1 MIKTIAL
8 CASLMVMFL
17 APFTV
22 RGEEPSSVPPA
33 DLVQMRKLLEEQMK
47 QLEAQK
53 QELQSL
59 RRRLDAL
66 QPRSAETARPPSV
79 PVEAAR
85 PVAPV
90 EEKIT
95 VSPAEK
101 GPLPAQPVGQA
112 PERPRPPDI
121 ALASEQRGVLTPR
134 GRLILEPSL
143 QYTNSSVN
151 RVALEGYT
159 IIPALTIGKIEIQKV
174 NRDTYTGA
182 IAARYGI
189 THRFEV
195 EAKIPYVH
203 RSDTTQA
210 RPLEKPTEED
220 IVKSVRGE
228 GIGDAEFA
236 LRYQMNQG
244 QGGWP
249 YLIGNMRVKS
259 HTGKSPFDVATDN
272 NGLQTE
278 LPTGSGFWG
287 VQPSLTMVLPSDPA
301 VLFGNVSY
309 LWNIKRD
316 LGGNFKRIDPGDA
329 IGINF
334 GMGLALNEKAS
345 YSIAYDLS
353 VIGKS
358 KQNGETIPRS
368 QTIKLGSLLLGYA
381 YRLTPDSSIN
391 VSIGVGITADAP
403 DMQLTLRMP
412 TGFFAKPKG

>member
-1 MIKTIAL
+1 
-8 CASLMVMFL
+8 
-17 APFTV
+17 
-22 RGEEPSSVPPA
+22 
-33 DLVQMRKLLEEQMK
+33 MRKLLEEQSK
-47 QLEAQK
+47 QLETQK
-53 QELQSL
+53 QELESL

-66 QPRSAETARPPSV
+66 RPQPAETAR
-79 PVEAAR
+79 
-85 PVAPV
+85 
-90 EEKIT
+90 
-95 VSPAEK
+95 SPATPAEPVRQTAPAQEK
-101 GPLPAQPVGQA
+101 RVPPLAEKDTPPGQPVGQA

-121 ALASEQRGVLTPR
+121 AFASEQRGVLTPR
-134 GRLILEPSL
+134 GRLVLEPSL

-159 IIPALTIGKIEIQKV
+159 IIPALTIGKIEIQKM
-174 NRDTYTGA
+174 NRDTYMGA

-195 EAKIPYVH
+195 EAKVPYVY

-220 IVKSVRGE
+220 IIKSVDGE
-228 GIGDAEFA
+228 GIGDAELA

-249 YLIGNMRVKS
+249 YFISNLRMKS
-259 HTGKSPFDVATDN
+259 HTGKSPFDVPVDK
-272 NGLQTE
+272 NGLQTM

-301 VLFGNVSY
+301 VIFGNVSY
-309 LWNIKRD
+309 LWNIERD
-316 LGGNFKRIDPGDA
+316 LGQSFGRIDPGNA
-329 IGINF
+329 VGINF
-334 GMGLALNEKAS
+334 GMGLALNEKTS

-358 KQNGETIPRS
+358 KQNGQTIPRS
-368 QTIKLGSLLLGYA
+368 QTIKLGSLLLAYA
-381 YRLTPDSSIN
+381 YRLTPDTSIN
-391 VSIGVGITADAP
+391 VSIGVGLTADAP

-412 TGFFAKPKG
+412 TAFFSKPKG